1 MNICMRIMIF
11 YNLMLETLQNL
22 LINYPI
28 AAPIIFIIV
37 RILPVVIPPIPGLLI
52 DAIGVVVFGWL
63 YGSILAV
70 IAITIASMI
79 SFFIGR
85 KFREPFIGK
94 FISIQ
99 KIHSLEDKLSEK
111 EKFWALVGIRFVSS
125 PFFDIINYIAGL
137 TKIKASHYLLS
148 SIMVSIPLCFMIYY
162 FGGIIINVPFIL
174 LSTLVLIIPLII
186 WNKIHNK
193 KNLDML

>member
-1 MNICMRIMIF
+1 
-11 YNLMLETLQNL
+11 MLDTLQNI

-52 DAIGVVVFGWL
+52 DVIGIAVFGWF
-63 YGSILAV
+63 YGFILAV
-70 IAITIASMI
+70 ISITIASMI

-85 KFREPFIGK
+85 KFREPLIGK
-94 FISIQ
+94 FISIK
-99 KIHSLEDKLSEK
+99 KIHEWEDKLSEK
-111 EKFWALVGIRFVSS
+111 EKFWALVSIRFVSS
-125 PFFDIINYIAGL
+125 PFFDIINYVAGL

-148 SIMVSIPLCFMIYY
+148 SVIVSIPLCFMIYY
-162 FGGIIINVPFIL
+162 FGGIILNVPFIL
-174 LSTLVLIIPLII
+174 LSTLVVIIPLLI

-193 KNLDML
+193 RNPDML